1 METGSIER
9 PDQPRGPIAPRP
21 AHGSAIPKAGK
32 RFGPKSGEA
41 PQGA

>member
-1 METGSIER
+1 LKDGKIDR
-9 PDQPRGPIAPRP
+9 PEAPRGPVIARP

-32 RFGPKSGEA
+32 RFGEKGGEA